1 MEMFN
6 DKIEVGMQAM
16 IIGTRFP
23 HNSHLIGKIVTVEV
37 LTHVGQVVPKQFIL
51 GDLEG
56 IQSKIEGAF
65 VFSPDIKFSGM
76 KPGYSHLNRKYL
88 MPLPPLKESEQQKEK
103 ELERV

>member
-23 HNSHLIGKIVTVEV
+23 ENSHLIGKIVVVEC
-37 LTHVGQVVPKQFIL
+37 LTHKGEIMPQQFVVQ
-51 GDLEG
+51 DLEG
-56 IQSKIEGAF
+56 LESKIEGAI
-65 VFSPDIKFSGM
+65 VFSQDIKLKGM
-76 KPGYSHLNRKYL
+76 HPGYSHINRKYL
-88 MPLPPLKESEQQKEK
+88 MPLPPLKESERQKEK